1 MLALHVHTTVP
12 NYLCGLW
19 RPNLSAHLSSQWL
32 RKPEYTGG
40 IISSYNKAGVL
51 PFTEV
56 SLVNVVAALPLPGWD
71 FGVGVGRTLY
81 FREQLRE
88 TLPSKMKSI
97 N

>member
-1 MLALHVHTTVP
+1 
-12 NYLCGLW
+12 
-19 RPNLSAHLSSQWL
+19 
-32 RKPEYTGG
+32 
-40 IISSYNKAGVL
+40 VL